1 MTRRLRIALA
11 LLAVAVGVLLYLG
24 WQRRSSGLP
33 RQGTQAYEQ
42 TTRAFY
48 SGVAALQ
55 VGLLD
60 DAVRYF
66 EEATRLA
73 PREPA
78 AWGNLA
84 VTRLRLSDVEAAEP
98 AVNDALRLAEDTAA
112 VQMLAA
118 RWEIARGN
126 LDAGIVRLRRA
137 IELDPDHLRARFAL
151 AEELERAG
159 TPAQAT
165 EALTLLDDAVR
176 RAPNNVALMLER
188 ARMAAARQNATSLA
202 DAVSRL
208 QSASTAWAPLAR
220 TQLEALQASAGSGDV
235 AQTSRAVLMLR
246 NALARDT
253 SFAADLA
260 AVRTPPETIADA
272 FDTFLRLPQPEAT
285 PAAPDLSVR
294 FATEDLDPR
303 PATATLAMTLD
314 VTGPPVV
321 FAADAASI
329 WRTGDP
335 DTALPFPGAGVAPGP
350 QGLLGLDWNNDF
362 ATDLLAA
369 GNGGIRLFV
378 QTDGRFED
386 RTAQA
391 GAKTPVNCA
400 CRAAWSADLEM
411 DGDLDVVL
419 GVVNGP
425 TQVLRNNG
433 DGMWTPLGVFAA
445 TSDVRAF
452 AWADLDA
459 DGDPD
464 AVLQSPRV
472 LRIFMNDRAGAF
484 TAAASVPMTD
494 SLAMT
499 VADLDA
505 DGRFDILTS
514 NADGT
519 VMRSSLRPSGQWETV
534 TMTTPDGPAAQPADR
549 SAGAKAETTLLV
561 GDLDN
566 NGALDVIR
574 SGVRTSIWL
583 ADERHALR
591 ALPVNSAAH
600 VSQLIDLND
609 DGRLDLLGASGR
621 AQRLLTTGDKT
632 YHWKQFRVRAQPVAG
647 DQRINPFAV
656 GGEIDV
662 RAGLLRQ
669 RQLLAGTPTH
679 FGLGTHTTV
688 DVARIVWPNGAPQ
701 VEFASAADGTI
712 VAEQRLK
719 GSCPWVFAHD
729 GTDMKFVTDFI
740 WRSPLGLRINA
751 QDTAGVSQ
759 TEDWVR
765 LRGDQLAPH
774 DGHYEVRITA
784 ELWETHFFDHVSL
797 MVVDHPSDRDMV
809 IDERFTPQ
817 PVSFAVTTVRDALP
831 VLNAADDRGGD
842 VTAVVARRDG
852 RHLATFQRGHYQG
865 IAQDHAVA
873 FDLPARTEP
882 GSGERLVLVAQG
894 WVYPTDS
901 SINVAVGQGTRQGPY
916 ALSLE
921 YQAADGRWVVATP
934 NLGFPAG
941 KNKTMVIDLRPVG
954 RARRVRLRTNMEVY
968 WDALATAIVTNAPVR
983 TQRLTASTADL
994 RYRGFSRT
1002 SSLRDH
1008 APETPSYTPV
1018 AATGQR
1024 WRDLVGFYTRF
1035 GDVRELIAGVDDR
1048 YVIMNA
1054 GDELAL
1060 RFPVPP
1066 AQPQGWTRDF
1076 VLIGDGWE
1084 KDGDY
1089 NTEHSSTVLPLPT
1102 HKKTGL
1108 GTRGAGLDDQRDRR
1122 VASSA
1127 PATPAELEDDPVYQ
1141 RHREDWARYH
1151 TRHVRPDVFAKG
1163 LMTGTNR

>member
-1 MTRRLRIALA
+1 MTRRLSIALA
-11 LLAVAVGVLLYLG
+11 LLVVIGGVLLYLG

-33 RQGTQAYEQ
+33 RQGSPAYER

-66 EEATRLA
+66 TEATRLA
-73 PREPA
+73 PREAA
-78 AWGNLA
+78 AWGNLGVA
-84 VTRLRLSDVEAAEP
+84 RLRLSDIDAAAP
-98 AVNDALRLAEDTAA
+98 AINQALQLAADTGS
-112 VQMLAA
+112 VQLLAA

-126 LDAGIVRLRRA
+126 LDEGIVHLRRA
-137 IELDPDHLRARFAL
+137 IELDPASLRARFAL

-165 EALTLLDDAVR
+165 EALTLLDEAVR
-176 RAPNNVALMLER
+176 RAPKNVALLLER
-188 ARMAAARQNATSLA
+188 ARVAAARENAASLA
-202 DAVSRL
+202 DSVSRL
-208 QSASTAWAPLAR
+208 QSASNTWSPLAR
-220 TQLEALQASAGSGDV
+220 TQLEAVQASAGSGDV
-235 AQTSRAVLMLR
+235 AQTSRAILMLR
-246 NALARDT
+246 NALARES
-253 SFAADLA
+253 SFAVDLA
-260 AVRTPPETIADA
+260 AVRTPPEIIADA
-272 FDTFLRLPQPEAT
+272 FETFLGLPQPEAT
-285 PAAPDLSVR
+285 PAVPDPSVR
-294 FATEDLDPR
+294 FTTEELDPR

-314 VTGPPVV
+314 ATGPPVV
-321 FAADAASI
+321 FAADATSV
-329 WRTGDP
+329 WRAGDP
-335 DTALPFPGAGVAPGP
+335 TVALPFPGAGVAPGP
-350 QGLLGLDWNNDF
+350 QSLLSLDWNNDF
-362 ATDLLAA
+362 ANDLLAA
-369 GNGGIRLFV
+369 GNGGIRLFI
-378 QTDGRFED
+378 QTDGRFDD
-386 RTAQA
+386 RTAEA
-391 GAKTPVNCA
+391 GAKAPVSCT

-419 GVVNGP
+419 GVAGGP

-433 DGMWTPLGVFAA
+433 DGMWTTLDVFAA
-445 TSDVRAF
+445 TSDVGAF
-452 AWADLDA
+452 AWADLDG

-464 AVLQSPRV
+464 AVLQSSRT
-472 LRIFMNDRAGAF
+472 LRIFMNNRAGAF
-484 TAAASVPMTD
+484 VAAASLPATNSV
-494 SLAMT
+494 AMA
-499 VADLDA
+499 VADFDA
-505 DGRFDILTS
+505 DGRFDSLTS
-514 NADGT
+514 ERDGA
-519 VMRSSLRPSGQWETV
+519 VKRSTLEATGQWITAAL
-534 TMTTPDGPAAQPADR
+534 TAPAGPAASSQADSGS
-549 SAGAKAETTLLV
+549 SAGTLTTLLV

-566 NGALDVIR
+566 NGALDV
-574 SGVRTSIWL
+574 VRAGAGTDIWL

-591 ALPVNSAAH
+591 PLLASRVAN
-600 VSQLIDLND
+600 VRQLIDLNG
-609 DGRLDLLGASGR
+609 DGRLDLLAAPGR
-621 AQRLLTTGDKT
+621 VQRLLGAGDKA
-632 YHWKQFRVRAQPVAG
+632 YHWKEFRVRAQPVAG

-669 RQLLAGTPTH
+669 RQLLAGTPAH
-679 FGLGTHTTV
+679 FGLGTHTAV

-701 VEFASAADGTI
+701 VEFASAADSTI

-729 GTDMKFVTDFI
+729 GTGMKFVTDFI

-774 DGHYEVRITA
+774 NGNYEVRITA

-797 MVVDHPSDRDMV
+797 MVVDHPVDRDMV

-817 PVSFAVTTVRDALP
+817 PVSFAVTTVRDVLP
-831 VLNAADDRGGD
+831 VLQATDDAGAD
-842 VTAVVARRDG
+842 VTAVVAQRDG

-865 IAQDHAVA
+865 IALDHSVA
-873 FDLPARTEP
+873 FSLPPRDAP
-882 GSGERLVLVAQG
+882 GSGERLVLMAQG

-916 ALSLE
+916 ALTLE
-921 YQAADGRWVVATP
+921 YQAADGRWLVATS

-954 RARRVRLRTNMEVY
+954 HARRVRLRTNMEVY
-968 WDALATAIVTNAPVR
+968 WDALATAMVTEAPVR
-983 TQRLTASTADL
+983 TQRLMASTADL
-994 RYRGFSRT
+994 RYRGFSKT

-1008 APETPSYTPV
+1008 APETPSYAPV
-1018 AATGQR
+1018 AAMGQR
-1024 WRDLVGFYTRF
+1024 WRDLIGFYTRF

-1060 RFPVPP
+1060 SFPVPP
-1066 AQPQGWTRDF
+1066 APPTGWTRSF

-1102 HKKTGL
+1102 H
-1108 GTRGAGLDDQRDRR
+1108 GAS
-1122 VASSA
+1122 ASSA
-1127 PATPAELEDDPVYQ
+1127 VPGELEDDPVYQ
-1141 RHREDWARYH
+1141 RHRDDWARYH
-1151 TRHVRPDVFAKG
+1151 TRHVTPRQFADG
-1163 LMTGTNR
+1163 LMGAR